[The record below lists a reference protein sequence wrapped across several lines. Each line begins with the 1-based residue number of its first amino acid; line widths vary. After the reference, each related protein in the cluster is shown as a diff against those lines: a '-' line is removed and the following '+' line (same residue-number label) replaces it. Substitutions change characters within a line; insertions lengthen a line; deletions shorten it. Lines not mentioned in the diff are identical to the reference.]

1 MLVTYEALR
10 EINCTFI
17 EEKCHN
23 TMISTYMCG
32 GEWINQCILSLR
44 LFTKRKIYIYIYCT
58 AIHRPLV
65 LMCRRGTTSLLDMFL
80 TERLHRTEDSST
92 WFWPF
97 HAELPDEIHQ
107 PRRKAS
113 AGDLGPLYVHDW
125 SQLQQ

>member
-44 LFTKRKIYIYIYCT
+44 LFTKRKKYIYI
-58 AIHRPLV
+58 
-65 LMCRRGTTSLLDMFL
+65 
-80 TERLHRTEDSST
+80 
-92 WFWPF
+92 
-97 HAELPDEIHQ
+97 
-107 PRRKAS
+107 
-113 AGDLGPLYVHDW
+113 LYSYTQTPGINV
-125 SQLQQ
+125 